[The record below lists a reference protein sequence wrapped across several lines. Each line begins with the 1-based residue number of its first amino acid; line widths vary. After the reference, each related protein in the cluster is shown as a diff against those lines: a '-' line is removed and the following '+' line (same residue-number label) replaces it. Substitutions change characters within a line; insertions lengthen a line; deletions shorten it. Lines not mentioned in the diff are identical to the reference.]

1 MAYRKGKET
10 HDAILLA
17 AKELFFC
24 KGYTATYNNDIAAL
38 AKVNVGLIHYY
49 YRTKGHIALEIYM
62 ELLTSQLQ
70 MIADFFHEEDV
81 VIQDAIAIR
90 LLWNMMEKSPELLR
104 FMHEINAERI
114 PLLMSDSAVGLEYTR
129 GLNEIL
135 KQQNNDL
142 LRLLCRCSIAA
153 EMELINL
160 YAEHS
165 CQFTAGELAELD
177 EQLTL
182 QMASVPTET
191 IQYVLDRSRECAK
204 KLIAEIEPKFELY
217 LLPSEHS

>member
-49 YRTKGHIALEIYM
+49 YRTKGHIALEVYI
-62 ELLTSQLQ
+62 ELLSSQLQ
-70 MIADFFHEEDV
+70 MVTDFFCEEDV
-81 VIQDAIAIR
+81 IVQDAIAIR
-90 LLWNMMEKSPELLR
+90 LLWNMMEKTPELLR

-114 PLLMSDSAVGLEYTR
+114 PLLMSDSAVGWEYTR
-129 GLNEIL
+129 GLNEVL
-135 KQQNNDL
+135 EQQNNDL

-160 YAEHS
+160 YAEPS
-165 CQFTAGELAELD
+165 CQFTARELAELD

-182 QMASVPTET
+182 QMASVPTGT
-191 IQYVLDRSRECAK
+191 IQYVLNRSYECAK
-204 KLIAEIEPKFELY
+204 KLTMEIGPGFLLH
-217 LLPSEHS
+217 LLPSEPS